1 MRPGTRRSFL
11 KLIAMASAAWL
22 GLRATGARA
31 LSQMPIWWR
40 STNMDALTAIHT
52 RRSIRAFTEAP
63 VSDEDVRELLRAAM
77 SAPSAGNEQP
87 WEFVLIQEKATL
99 AKVGE
104 INKYAGFA
112 RNAPLAIMTCVN
124 AEREKFPGNGVLDVA
139 NCTQN
144 LLLAAHALGLGAVWT
159 GVYPEQDRMQAFKKL
174 LKLPEPVIPLA
185 LVVLGHP
192 KGSVAPE
199 NRFKEERI
207 HKESW

>member
-1 MRPGTRRSFL
+1 MPFGTRRTFL
-11 KLIAMASAAWL
+11 KLITTASAAWL
-22 GLRATGARA
+22 VLRATGARA
-31 LSQMPIWWR
+31 LSQAPIWWR
-40 STNMDALTAIHT
+40 SASMDAMTAIHT
-52 RRSIRAFTEAP
+52 RRSIRAFTEDP
-63 VSDEDVRELLRAAM
+63 VSDEDARELLRAAM

-87 WEFVLIQEKATL
+87 WEFVLIRDKATL
-99 AKVGE
+99 GQVGA

-124 AEREKFPGNGVLDVA
+124 TEREKFPGNGVLDVS

-144 LLLAAHALGLGAVWT
+144 MLLAAHALGLGAVWT

-174 LKLPEPVIPLA
+174 LKLPDPVIPLA
-185 LVVLGHP
+185 LVVIGRP

-207 HKESW
+207 HQETW